1 MHPESLHVLLVEDS
15 PTDAQLFQHV
25 FLRAAIGTWSLVHAE
40 RLSEAVDYCQNQS
53 FDVALLDLRL
63 PDSDGLET
71 ITQFNQAA
79 PEIPIIILTAT
90 DDEELAL
97 QAMAQGAQDYL
108 VKDQVTTQLLRRSVR
123 YAVERSQIIQQLRSS
138 EKKTLKAL
146 DKEREL
152 NQLKSYF
159 VSMVSHEFRN
169 PLSTLR
175 VMSDILLRFEG
186 RLTPEKKQEYLH
198 QVDTAIG
205 HMCQLLDEVILLG
218 RVDTGKLG
226 LDILQVD
233 LQAFCSELISALQ
246 FSDEHQHVLKLVAND
261 SLGSVQLDAGL
272 LGHILTNLLSNALKY
287 SPPGSAVKLTVTVQ
301 KTQVIF
307 NVSDRGI
314 GIPPADRPRLF
325 ETFSRCSNVGKVP
338 GTGLGLAIVKRCV
351 DLHHGSIE
359 IDSEVGKG
367 TKVTVILPVGALL
380 QKLVNQK
387 MAEEPNQGNPS
398 GQN

>member
-1 MHPESLHVLLVEDS
+1 MHPEFLHALLLEDS

-25 FLRAAIGTWSLVHAE
+25 FLRPATGKWSVLHAE
-40 RLSEAVDYCQNQS
+40 CLSEAIDYCQTQS

-90 DDEELAL
+90 DDEDLAL

-108 VKDQVTTQLLRRSVR
+108 VKDQVTTQLLRRSIR

-138 EKKTLKAL
+138 EKKTLQAL

-175 VMSDILLRFEG
+175 VMSEILLRFEG
-186 RLTPEKKQEYLH
+186 RLTLEKKHEYLH
-198 QVDTAIG
+198 QVDTAIH

-218 RVDTGKLG
+218 KADTGKLSVE
-226 LDILQVD
+226 LTEVD
-233 LQAFCSELISALQ
+233 LQAVCSELVASLQ
-246 FSDEHQHVLKLVAND
+246 FSDDHQHLLQFVCENP
-261 SLGSVQLDAGL
+261 LGFVEIDAGL
-272 LGHILTNLLSNALKY
+272 LRHILNNLLSNALKY
-287 SPPGSAVKLTVTVQ
+287 SPIASEVKLKVSCQKDNVT
-301 KTQVIF
+301 F
-307 NVSDRGI
+307 RVSDRGI
-314 GIPPADRPRLF
+314 GIPKADQSRLF

-351 DLHHGSIE
+351 DLHCGTIE
-359 IDSEVGKG
+359 IQSEIGKG
-367 TKVTVILPVGALL
+367 TEVRVSLPIGTAAKKLLSSKLIDDNHPSILSV
-380 QKLVNQK
+380 
-387 MAEEPNQGNPS
+387 ED
-398 GQN
+398 